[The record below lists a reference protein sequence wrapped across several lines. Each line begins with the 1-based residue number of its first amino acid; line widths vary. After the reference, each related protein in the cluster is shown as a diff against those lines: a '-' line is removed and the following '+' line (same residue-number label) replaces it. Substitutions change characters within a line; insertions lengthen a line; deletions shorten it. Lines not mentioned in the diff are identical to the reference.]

1 MATLAVS
8 GGRRELNDND
18 EVSSDNSADG
28 RQSNKRGRS
37 RTTCPVCKDGKLRL
51 KGDFILKHWNK
62 HHPNLPRPHRLPTV
76 RPLPPG
82 QRVISFASAIP
93 FASSAASGTPT
104 AHETTPSGGRGGEC
118 LDHVADLEE
127 ETPASASARGIFRDL
142 SSLPLVHADEISVAV
157 TNAVRVALAEYGVAT
172 SAEVLRVVRENIA
185 LLPVNPT
192 TGPDAPDPI
201 STRTRNPN
209 ASSIK
214 EAVIALG
221 FKFRKDGEGSDL
233 PQVYCVACEEGGARA
248 EFRTDKPFANLRKSL
263 RAHLITSKHIAAE
276 AAIRSTTGV
285 VKASNRI
292 GLNLSRLVLQTIKEG
307 GSYLD
312 YERKVFD
319 LHLNGGETGRFHH
332 NKRFISDLVPCM
344 YRVCMNRIRTYLDI
358 PDVTT
363 GKSRIFAIT
372 ADKVTEQHRTGQT
385 VGLLIFDEGE
395 VKAVFADYLLSLD
408 NSGLGMG
415 EQLSKGCVFGTL
427 GLTPDKAL
435 QQFVGF
441 AADGQYF
448 NNNVVEHMVQSF
460 KKQDVD
466 VQDMVEW
473 IMPSWDPAHR
483 LELVIGDA
491 RKDAEGVGVALPTI
505 GWYSLISVAISDI
518 YTKFAYGKGYEELRK
533 IAEENDLQFYALKRF
548 CDTRFAQAEHKVYIN
563 FMHNFPTLVKVVHD
577 RSVDKALS
585 QGERDQ
591 SSRWLSDHLYNFE
604 WVGTLL
610 FVIALLD
617 KCKFLSLEMQTVNVL
632 PWELAESQKQFHKD
646 MKRMHVELTVS
657 AVTSCCPK
665 SGTNF
670 PTLPAG
676 WSAVTGAFP
685 VSIRAL

>member
-1 MATLAVS
+1 MIQANRKPIAQFVFARLDVTMATLAVS

-18 EVSSDNSADG
+18 EVSTDNSADG

-82 QRVISFASAIP
+82 QRVISFAPAIP
-93 FASSAASGTPT
+93 LASSAASGTP
-104 AHETTPSGGRGGEC
+104 
-118 LDHVADLEE
+118 ADLETTRSGGGVGE
-127 ETPASASARGIFRDL
+127 CPYPVTDPEVNTPASASTRGAFRDL
-142 SSLPLVHADEISVAV
+142 SPLPPVLADEISDAV
-157 TNAVRVALAEYGVAT
+157 GNAVRVALAEYGVAT
-172 SAEVLRVVRENIA
+172 NADVLRVVRENISLHVKPPA
-185 LLPVNPT
+185 PE
-192 TGPDAPDPI
+192 PDAPDPI
-201 STRTRNPN
+201 TTRIRNPN
-209 ASSIK
+209 STVMK
-214 EAVIALG
+214 EAITALG
-221 FKFRKDGEGSDL
+221 FKFIKDGNGSDL
-233 PQVYCVACEEGGARA
+233 PKVFCVACAEHEGGGRA
-248 EFRTDKPFANLRKSL
+248 EFGTDRPFSKLRKSL
-263 RAHLITSKHIAAE
+263 RSHLITAKHRAAE
-276 AAIRSTTGV
+276 AHVQSKNEV
-285 VKASNRI
+285 VQASNRI

-319 LHLNGGETGRFHH
+319 FHLNGGDTGRFHH
-332 NKRFISDLVPCM
+332 SKNFISDLVPCM
-344 YRVCMNRIRTYLDI
+344 YRVCMNRIRAYLDT

-363 GKSRIFAIT
+363 SKSRVFAVT
-372 ADKVTEQHRTGQT
+372 ADKVTEQHRTGQA
-385 VGLLIFDEGE
+385 VGLLLFDEGE

-427 GLTPDKAL
+427 GLTPNKAL

-533 IAEENDLQFYALKRF
+533 IAEENDK
-548 CDTRFAQAEHKVYIN
+548 
-563 FMHNFPTLVKVVHD
+563 
-577 RSVDKALS
+577 
-585 QGERDQ
+585 
-591 SSRWLSDHLYNFE
+591 
-604 WVGTLL
+604 
-610 FVIALLD
+610 
-617 KCKFLSLEMQTVNVL
+617 
-632 PWELAESQKQFHKD
+632 
-646 MKRMHVELTVS
+646 
-657 AVTSCCPK
+657 
-665 SGTNF
+665 
-670 PTLPAG
+670 
-676 WSAVTGAFP
+676 
-685 VSIRAL
+685 